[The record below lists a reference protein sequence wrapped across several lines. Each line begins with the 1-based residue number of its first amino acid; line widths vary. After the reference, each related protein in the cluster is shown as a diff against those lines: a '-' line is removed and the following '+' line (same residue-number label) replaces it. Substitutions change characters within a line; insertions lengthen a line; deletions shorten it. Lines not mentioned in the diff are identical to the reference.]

1 MAGLG
6 RNNITNVLVALNL
19 ALYLYTSILSGDPLV
34 TDLNVLLRFGQVN
47 ALIVRGHWWQLLT
60 SIFIHISLPHLM
72 FNMIFLFIYGSRAE
86 TALGKATFL
95 TVYIASGLMGNIS
108 TLIFAGLNNPSV
120 SAGSSGAIF
129 GILGAYMVYLG
140 LRYDVSI
147 VPYLIYCFLLFV
159 LNISVNVNLVAHL
172 GGLISGMIAGYT
184 KAMKEGL
191 G

>member
-6 RNNITNVLVALNL
+6 RNNITNVLVAVNL
-19 ALYLYTSILSGDPLV
+19 ALYLYTSILSGNPLV

-47 ALIVRGHWWQLLT
+47 ALIVSGHWWQLLT
-60 SIFIHISLPHLM
+60 SIFIHITLPHLM
-72 FNMIFLFIYGSRAE
+72 FNMVFLFIYGSRAE
-86 TALGKATFL
+86 TALGKAAFL
-95 TVYIASGLMGNIS
+95 TVFIASGLMGNIS
-108 TLIFAGLNNPSV
+108 TLIFAGPDDSSV

-140 LRYDVSI
+140 LGYDVSI

-172 GGLISGMIAGYT
+172 GGLVSGMIAGYI
-184 KAMKEGL
+184 KAMTERSG
-191 G
+191 

>member
-6 RNNITNVLVALNL
+6 RNNITNVLVAVNL
-19 ALYLYTSILSGDPLV
+19 ALYLYTSILSGNPLV
-34 TDLNVLLRFGQVN
+34 TGLNVLLRFGQVN

-60 SIFIHISLPHLM
+60 SIFIHITLPHLM
-72 FNMIFLFIYGSRAE
+72 FNMVFLFIYGSRAE
-86 TALGKATFL
+86 TALGKAAFL
-95 TVYIASGLMGNIS
+95 TVFIASGLMGNIS
-108 TLIFAGLNNPSV
+108 TLIFAGPDDSSV

-140 LRYDVSI
+140 LGYDVSI

-172 GGLISGMIAGYT
+172 GGLVSGMIAGYI
-184 KAMKEGL
+184 KAMTERSG
-191 G
+191 